1 MRLIESLL
9 ANLNRESRLAKYIES
24 AQLYTQP
31 ESEMKTAIVTQKI
44 EVLNIPFNQSGKQI
58 YRQI

>member
-24 AQLYTQP
+24 AQLYFGL
-31 ESEMKTAIVTQKI
+31 KKI
-44 EVLNIPFNQSGKQI
+44 ESVKMLPTILKDQDNYKSECQDLLNL
-58 YRQI
+58 Y